1 LKHPKQ
7 KKKKKKKHPEEKG
20 IKNRTPSLPP
30 LHNPNK
36 MSHTHKNKK
45 KVSRVKIMCNDVL
58 LGSLNSKEESK
69 KSVGQKQK
77 QKQVTKHRA
86 PDKWMYK

>member
-1 LKHPKQ
+1 M
-7 KKKKKKKHPEEKG
+7 KKKKKHPEENG
-20 IKNRTPSLPP
+20 VP
-30 LHNPNK
+30 
-36 MSHTHKNKK
+36 
-45 KVSRVKIMCNDVL
+45 

-69 KSVGQKQK
+69 KSMGQKQK